1 MTLSP
6 PDTIKPDWQDQLAA
20 DALWRARRACTQ
32 VSPKIVAGLSG
43 VEGAYRVQRLNINRR
58 VGEGARV
65 TGRKIGLTSLAV
77 QKQLGVSEPDYGFL
91 LDTMDMTD
99 ARAVSMHHLVQ
110 PRIEAE
116 IAFVLSRDLP
126 ADITP
131 EGAPAYIDHAL
142 IAAEIVDSAI
152 TDWRIGI
159 VETVA
164 DNASAGFYV
173 LGQEKLSLNAFD
185 PAAVVMRM
193 TRNGEPASRGRG
205 VDCLG
210 GPLNAL
216 AWLAR
221 ASAERGVSPRAG
233 DVILTGALG
242 PMVPAAAGDR
252 FRIDVDGRTLDVRFS
267 KDDA

>member
-6 PDTIKPDWQDQLAA
+6 PDAIKPDWQDQLAA

-65 TGRKIGLTSLAV
+65 TGRKIGLTSFAV
-77 QKQLGVSEPDYGFL
+77 QKQLGVGEPDYGFL

-99 ARAVSMHHLVQ
+99 AKAVSMHHLVQ

-126 ADITP
+126 AEVTA
-131 EGAPAYIDHAL
+131 ESAAGYVDHVL
-142 IAAEIVDSAI
+142 VAAEIVDSAI
-152 TDWRIGI
+152 TEWRIGI

-164 DNASAGFYV
+164 DNASAAFYV
-173 LGQEKLSLNAFD
+173 LSREKLLLSQFD
-185 PAAVVMRM
+185 PATATMRM

-221 ASAERGVSPRAG
+221 ASAERGVSPKAG
-233 DVILTGALG
+233 DVILSGALG
-242 PMVPAAAGDR
+242 PMVAAEAGDR
-252 FRIDVDGRTLDVRFS
+252 FRIDIDGRQLDVRFS